1 MGADL
6 IDTKTVFRHGT
17 FNSHPRLT
25 TCIFLSL
32 WTILFVAALSARSWI
47 GVIGVS
53 ALAGLLYASL
63 AYAKFEIW
71 ESGFSHRDLWGTHV
85 LKFSEIDDALL
96 ESVNYGDG
104 NATVFSLRLKGEVRR
119 HKVPIGRFGVQAD
132 ALLFTALERYGIII
146 GQDGSRLVESSI
158 QRIREAQSAE
168 GDMAVVDGTKPRN
181 RKGREV
187 RKENR

>member
-71 ESGFSHRDLWGTHV
+71 ESGFSHRSLSRIHV
-85 LKFSEIDDALL
+85 FEFAQIDEALF
-96 ESVNYGDG
+96 ETTNVGEGGY
-104 NATVFSLRLKGEVRR
+104 APVFSLRLKGEVRR
-119 HKVPIGRFGVQAD
+119 NVIPIGMFPVQAG

-158 QRIREAQSAE
+158 ERIREAQSAE
-168 GDMAVVDGTKPRN
+168 GDIAVVDGTKTL
-181 RKGREV
+181 
-187 RKENR
+187 